1 MKKQTITEEILNYYG
16 NALPPSVAITLANF
30 NKPERNFKGYQS
42 GAQVTSSWVD
52 KEGKPVDPND
62 ADIVFS
68 STTGTAYNTSTGL
81 PVVQID
87 QYETEDARVAREAR
101 QGANKDFKAFNNN
114 ALVDRIVGAFS
125 SVEKLGRKAA
135 GSLFDRATP
144 GGTVLSLFD
153 KSPGKSLEKDVM
165 DSLSQAISSRSIEN
179 QKEVYFDAMAA
190 LQEQQGRT
198 AGEAQAIMDTISP
211 IDFQTIE
218 LEQQAFL
225 ELAPVYA
232 GLPGKAAP
240 RTVLG
245 PPRDLLS
252 ESMRYDIEMQ
262 KAIQASTDTTVPNVP
277 PLVEQ
282 MVTDDEAA
290 IVSTPEFDTK
300 TPIDTTLQD
309 YERAEQAMAT
319 PISTPISTPPQT
331 QSLDQMA
338 TSTPANLSASAPA
351 TPSIA
356 GTFEGD
362 ASAVT
367 PSAAPTVLGLPI
379 EYSYP
384 GEDRSS
390 RANFSSQDAEG
401 YSGEGVNIDAA
412 AGYQGETGF
421 GSAQPGPFSDGGSIN
436 MQEGGEVDNAD
447 TDLES
452 RLGPMGIINDL
463 DGDPGPSQG
472 GAGVSDD
479 LEMEVSEGSYIL
491 NADAVAL
498 IGVKDVN
505 AVIRDAYTIA
515 AATEQELPADY
526 DPQNKVPIRIS
537 NGEAVIPAALVKII
551 GLDQLEKWN
560 AKGLAFRKQKEKM
573 MAEQQQEQEQVPQD
587 VAEASPVQP
596 QSPMQDQMSG
606 LMGYRDGT
614 TVFNPET
621 ATAEDMQ
628 RTLRGPEGS
637 LGPDKEGNPIPNPNR
652 NIRVYS
658 NELSDEEISKIIKKH
673 YGGTPPKEFREYFY
687 KDNPRTIE
695 EVFQSLKNAEWRNTS
710 ELQNNDTLKFTGLD
724 TANKKGKFSSAFGDI
739 QITVT
744 RAEDLLKLI
753 PEENSGLKEYTEK
766 FIKQGNARISQLQHL
781 NSAKI
786 KRMKKQNLPIP
797 RPDFNLLGKGEGNIS
812 KEEHAK
818 YYRELSNLHLNDI
831 LKRIRLAEIE

>member
-1 MKKQTITEEILNYYG
+1 
-16 NALPPSVAITLANF
+16 
-30 NKPERNFKGYQS
+30 
-42 GAQVTSSWVD
+42 
-52 KEGKPVDPND
+52 
-62 ADIVFS
+62 
-68 STTGTAYNTSTGL
+68 
-81 PVVQID
+81 
-87 QYETEDARVAREAR
+87 
-101 QGANKDFKAFNNN
+101 
-114 ALVDRIVGAFS
+114 
-125 SVEKLGRKAA
+125 
-135 GSLFDRATP
+135 
-144 GGTVLSLFD
+144 
-153 KSPGKSLEKDVM
+153 
-165 DSLSQAISSRSIEN
+165 
-179 QKEVYFDAMAA
+179 
-190 LQEQQGRT
+190 
-198 AGEAQAIMDTISP
+198 
-211 IDFQTIE
+211 
-218 LEQQAFL
+218 
-225 ELAPVYA
+225 
-232 GLPGKAAP
+232 
-240 RTVLG
+240 
-245 PPRDLLS
+245 
-252 ESMRYDIEMQ
+252 
-262 KAIQASTDTTVPNVP
+262 
-277 PLVEQ
+277 

-300 TPIDTTLQD
+300 TPIDTTL
-309 YERAEQAMAT
+309 
-319 PISTPISTPPQT
+319 STPPQT

-338 TSTPANLSASAPA
+338 TDYNL
-351 TPSIA
+351 
-356 GTFEGD
+356 D
-362 ASAVT
+362 YD
-367 PSAAPTVLGLPI
+367 PTVSTLDVG
-379 EYSYP
+379 
-384 GEDRSS
+384 
-390 RANFSSQDAEG
+390 
-401 YSGEGVNIDAA
+401 AA
-412 AGYQGETGF
+412 AGDVGAAAGIDAPDIGSEPGEVGF
-421 GSAQPGPFSDGGSIN
+421 GSAQPGPYADGGSIN

-628 RTLRGPEGS
+628 RIFRGPEGS

-658 NELSDEEISKIIKKH
+658 NDLSDEEISRIIKKH

-687 KDNPRTIE
+687 ASNPRTIE
-695 EVFQSLKNAEWRNTS
+695 EVFQALKNAEWRNTS
-710 ELQNNDTLKFTGLD
+710 ELQNNNTLKFTEVD
-724 TANKKGKFSSAFGDI
+724 TPNKKGEFSSAFGDI
-739 QITVT
+739 QITT
-744 RAEDLLKLI
+744 SRAKDLLKLI

-766 FIKQGNARISQLQHL
+766 FIKQGDARISQLQRL
-781 NSAKI
+781 NSDKR

-797 RPDFNLLGKGEGNIS
+797 KPDFNLLGKGKGNIS
-812 KEEHAK
+812 EEEHAK

-831 LKRIRLAEIE
+831 LKRIRLAEVD